1 MEKKNPGRPKKN
13 KTIPATEFLGNVA
26 KPTISNAV
34 NEIVLSE
41 ASALNQYLKTFKTL
55 RVNDLT
61 IYFTADGMVIESL
74 INNRTTGGVINGD
87 KRLYINLKKSY
98 SYYCS
103 KPCAVKITSIVNLD
117 SLMDEIDENTKFL
130 TIYTTDVS
138 NVLSYKICD
147 EINDIDTTSSLDV
160 DSISYDFP
168 KIVVPGELDIRLS
181 IEGYKPSDLKKTFN
195 KKTRKKCD
203 KCTLKAIN
211 DEIKIDF
218 VPSTGKITNIV
229 MNSRKTRPI
238 KSHQRDMLYQIN
250 IPKSDI
256 NQFIMH
262 IKENITIMFSDKYIL
277 MQNESASGLQ
287 IRYQIP
293 IDSVEKAQ

>member
-13 KTIPATEFLGNVA
+13 KTILPTEFLGNVA
-26 KPTISNAV
+26 KPTITNSI

-41 ASALNQYLKTFKTL
+41 AGALNQYLKTFKTL

-61 IYFTADGMVIESL
+61 IYFTAEGMIIESL
-74 INNRTTGGVINGD
+74 INNRTTGGIINGD
-87 KRLYINLKKSY
+87 KRLYINMKQAY

-147 EINDIDTTSSLDV
+147 EINDIDTVSSLDV
-160 DSISYDFP
+160 DSILYDFP
-168 KIVVPGELDIRLS
+168 MINVPGDIDVRLS

-218 VPSTGKITNIV
+218 VPSTGKVTNIT

-238 KSHQRDMLYQIN
+238 KSHQKDVLYMIN

-262 IKENITIMFSDKYIL
+262 IKENVTIKFSDRFIL
-277 MQNESASGLQ
+277 MENESVSGLQ

-293 IDSVEKAQ
+293 IDSTEKAQ